1 MERRNKFLT
10 ANRFTGLILLVVGG
24 VLLLR
29 QFGYPLPAWLI
40 SWEMILI
47 VVGLVI
53 GIRHGFRDFSWLIMV
68 VVGLVFLSDDI
79 YPGIRLRQY
88 AVPIIII
95 TVGLLFVMS
104 PKKMCG
110 GNERFR
116 RRMNKFGRP
125 HGYQGP
131 LGANQTEAVTA
142 VPLDGNSTQENVLD
156 ITSIFAGIKKRVLS
170 KQFKGGDITCV
181 FGGAELNLMNAD
193 FTSPIVLDVTM
204 IFGGT
209 KLIMPPNWELRS
221 EVTAIFGGVDDKRPQ
236 SSTEPEKTIILSGT
250 LMFGGIEVNSF
261 SL

>member
-1 MERRNKFLT
+1 MQEQNMQRRNKFLSN
-10 ANRFTGLILLVVGG
+10 NRWTGLILLLVGA

-29 QFGYPLPAWLI
+29 QTGYPLPAWLI

-53 GIRHGFRDFSWLIMV
+53 GIRHGFKDFSWLVMILVGV
-68 VVGLVFLSDDI
+68 VFISDDI
-79 YPGIRLRQY
+79 YPDIKLKQY

-95 TVGLLFVMS
+95 SVGLLFVLS
-104 PKKMCG
+104 PKRMCG
-110 GNERFR
+110 GNERWRR
-116 RRMNKFGRP
+116 RRMHRFG
-125 HGYQGP
+125 GP
-131 LGANQTEAVTA
+131 QQLEAETLPIEGEA
-142 VPLDGNSTQENVLD
+142 TQETELD
-156 ITSIFAGIKKRVLS
+156 ITSIFAGVKKRVLS

-193 FTSPIVLDVTM
+193 FVSPVMLDVTM

-209 KLIMPPNWELRS
+209 KLIIPPNWELRS

-236 SSTEPEKTIILSGT
+236 ASGVPEKVIILTGT

>member
-1 MERRNKFLT
+1 MQEQNMQRRNKFLSN
-10 ANRFTGLILLVVGG
+10 NRWTGLILLLVGA

-29 QFGYPLPAWLI
+29 QVGYPLPGWLI

-53 GIRHGFRDFSWLIMV
+53 GVRHGFKDFSWLVMIL
-68 VVGLVFLSDDI
+68 VGVVFLSDDVFPEI
-79 YPGIRLRQY
+79 KLKQY

-95 TVGLLFVMS
+95 SVGLLFVLS

-110 GNERFR
+110 GHERWRR
-116 RRMNKFGRP
+116 RRMHRFG
-125 HGYQGP
+125 GP
-131 LGANQTEAVTA
+131 QHLEAETLPIESEA
-142 VPLDGNSTQENVLD
+142 TQETELD
-156 ITSIFAGIKKRVLS
+156 ITSIFAGVKKRVLS

-193 FTSPIVLDVTM
+193 FISPVMLDVTM

-209 KLIMPPNWELRS
+209 KLIIPPNWELRS

-236 SSTEPEKTIILSGT
+236 ASGVPEKVIILTGT

>member
-1 MERRNKFLT
+1 MQEQNVQRRNKFLSN
-10 ANRFTGLILLVVGG
+10 NRWTGLILLLVGG

-29 QFGYPLPAWLI
+29 QFGYPLPGWLI

-53 GIRHGFRDFSWLIMV
+53 GIRHGFKDFSWLVMI
-68 VVGLVFLSDDI
+68 VVGAVFLSDDVFPDI
-79 YPGIRLRQY
+79 KLRQY
-88 AVPIIII
+88 AVPVIII
-95 TVGLLFVMS
+95 TVGLLFVLS
-104 PKKMCG
+104 PKRMCG
-110 GNERFR
+110 GHDRWKR
-116 RRMNKFGRP
+116 RRMGRFGEL
-125 HGYQGP
+125 HNLEAEP
-131 LGANQTEAVTA
+131 LPVEV
-142 VPLDGNSTQENVLD
+142 DSTQETVLD

-209 KLIMPPNWELRS
+209 KLIIPPNWELRS

-236 SSTEPEKTIILSGT
+236 ASGVPEKVIILSGT